1 MISDEDFLRLFNVA
15 MALAKPIGKATIK
28 ADSIDVRFENIEVD
42 SLDLLIIGMYLCDAF
57 GVSEEKGKEMRPET
71 VGQMKE
77 FLVVNAGKPTIDVDA
92 VLQVMV

>member
-15 MALAKPIGKATIK
+15 MALAKPVGKSTIN
-28 ADSIDVRFENIEVD
+28 AELIDVRFENIEVD

-57 GVSEEKGKEMRPET
+57 DVSEEKGKEMRPET

-77 FLVVNAGKPTIDVDA
+77 FLVANSRLAAIDVNG

>member
-15 MALAKPIGKATIK
+15 MALAKPVGKATLQ
-28 ADSIDVRFENIEVD
+28 AESIDVRFQDIEVD

-57 GVSEEKGKEMRPET
+57 AVPEEKGKEMRPET

-77 FLVVNAGKPTIDVDA
+77 FLVANSRAPTIDVNA

>member
-15 MALAKPIGKATIK
+15 MALAKPVGKATLK
-28 ADSIDVRFENIEVD
+28 AESIDDRFENIEVD

-57 GVSEEKGKEMRPET
+57 AVSEEKGKEMRPET

-77 FLVVNAGKPTIDVDA
+77 FLVANAGKPTIDVDA
-92 VLQVMV
+92 MLQVMV

>member
-15 MALAKPIGKATIK
+15 MALAKPVGKSTIN
-28 ADSIDVRFENIEVD
+28 AELIDVRFENIEVD

-57 GVSEEKGKEMRPET
+57 DVPEEKGKEMRPET

-77 FLVVNAGKPTIDVDA
+77 FLVANSRLAAIDVNG